1 MNLRAGEYRMDN
13 LYVEDAM
20 ALWEAVLEMATE
32 DEDVKDLLDTD
43 VRLMREQV
51 ALLMPKAREWRKE
64 YSTDLLIQ
72 ALADFTGCG
81 RVDQSWDFGF
91 CPWFVRNC
99 VDWNGFHYGLETD
112 DFCALPDMVNE
123 IQK

>member
-1 MNLRAGEYRMDN
+1 MDN
-13 LYVEDAM
+13 FYVEDAM

-32 DEDVKDLLDTD
+32 DEDVKDLLDTN

-64 YSTDLLIQ
+64 YAVDRRDYGGH
-72 ALADFTGCG
+72 A
-81 RVDQSWDFGF
+81 DQSWDFGF

-99 VDWNGFHYGLETD
+99 VDWNGWMKHGSGHVAE
-112 DFCALPDMVNE
+112 FCALPDMVNE
-123 IQK
+123 VQT

>member
-1 MNLRAGEYRMDN
+1 MDN

-51 ALLMPKAREWRKE
+51 ALLMPKAKEWRKE
-64 YSTDLLIQ
+64 YAIDRRDYGGH
-72 ALADFTGCG
+72 A
-81 RVDQSWDFGF
+81 DQSSDFGF

-99 VDWNGFHYGLETD
+99 GDWNGFHYGLETD

-123 IQK
+123 VQT

>member
-1 MNLRAGEYRMDN
+1 MDN
-13 LYVEDAM
+13 VYVEDAM

-32 DEDVKDLLDTD
+32 DEDVEDLLETD

-51 ALLMPKAREWRKE
+51 ALLMPKAREWRVE
-64 YSTDLLIQ
+64 YAFRS
-72 ALADFTGCG
+72 A
-81 RVDQSWDFGF
+81 DQSWDFGF

-99 VDWNGFHYGLETD
+99 VDWNGFHYGLETN

-123 IQK
+123 VQT

>member
-1 MNLRAGEYRMDN
+1 MNFKAGKYRMDN

-51 ALLMPKAREWRKE
+51 ALLMPKTREWRKV
-64 YSTDLLIQ
+64 YNRWFVDGVRNT
-72 ALADFTGCG
+72 
-81 RVDQSWDFGF
+81 DQSWDFGF